1 MATSHPNQ
9 VAFREGVQYL
19 FYSWTAL
26 KLAVDGEWGGHDSED
41 KRDWFI
47 DTIVDYFGQHGKN
60 VDTFDLEDILVQ
72 IMNDEFSILLEDQSE
87 RHIAKVLEQLFQECT
102 HGKYDL
108 VQTLKQ
114 DSQKVSGALK
124 DSKSQKQNQGDDDD
138 SSDDDDGDDNES
150 NGGNNMDV
158 EMEGES
164 SSSTNTSGIQSRR
177 EKPEP
182 IIDEDGFETVVK
194 GRRR

>member
-1 MATSHPNQ
+1 MAAPHPNQ

-19 FYSWTAL
+19 FHSWTAL
-26 KLAVDGEWGGHDSED
+26 KLAVDGEWGGHDTAE

-60 VDTFDLEDILVQ
+60 IDTFDLEDILLQ
-72 IMNDEFSILLEDQSE
+72 ILNDEFSIMLEDKSE
-87 RHIAKVLEQLFQECT
+87 QHIAMVLEQLYQDCT

-114 DSQKVSGALK
+114 DSQKVSGAFSA
-124 DSKSQKQNQGDDDD
+124 SKAQKGDDDD
-138 SSDDDDGDDNES
+138 SSDDDGEEGEEGGEGAMDVDNETQEP
-150 NGGNNMDV
+150 V
-158 EMEGES
+158 KK
-164 SSSTNTSGIQSRR
+164 

-182 IIDEDGFETVVK
+182 IIDEDGFETVVRK

>member
-1 MATSHPNQ
+1 MATPHPNQ
-9 VAFREGVQYL
+9 VAFKEGVTYL
-19 FYSWTAL
+19 FHSWMAL
-26 KLAVDGEWGGHDSED
+26 KLAVDGEWGGQDSVE

-47 DTIVDYFGQHGKN
+47 ETVVDYFSQHGKN
-60 VDTFDLEDILVQ
+60 VDTFDLEDILLQ

-87 RHIAKVLEQLFQECT
+87 QHIAKMLEQLFLECT

-114 DSQKVSGALK
+114 DSQKVSGAFK
-124 DSKSQKQNQGDDDD
+124 ASKSQKAGDEDD
-138 SSDDDDGDDNES
+138 SSDDDEEEDGEEGADGED
-150 NGGNNMDV
+150 MDV

-164 SSSTNTSGIQSRR
+164 SSSSAPK
-177 EKPEP
+177 KPEP

-194 GRRR
+194 KGRRR